1 MVRQAISKLGTRKP
15 DQGGSGAQRPATP
28 PRGRVSHRDE
38 MLAAALGLFAA
49 QGVKNTTIRDITGA
63 AGVTEAALY
72 RHWKSKQALAEEL
85 IELAAGELTALLG
98 EAVEKAATPEKKLSA
113 LIDVLFAY
121 HAKNRQKFDLVV
133 HVAHFEPAMVN
144 RKTALPSTVVL
155 PVLEA
160 GIRSKQFKNTE
171 PKLALALII
180 GTVARTTQL
189 MRMGLVK
196 GSAASTGRHVKEM
209 VVQALGA

>member
-1 MVRQAISKLGTRKP
+1 MVRRTIDKPGIGKP
-15 DQGGSGAQRPATP
+15 DQGASGIQRPAAP
-28 PRGRVSHRDE
+28 PRGRASHRDE
-38 MLAAALGLFAA
+38 MLAAALGLFAV
-49 QGVKNTTIRDITGA
+49 QGVKNTSIRDITGA

-72 RHWKSKQALAEEL
+72 RHWKNKQALAEEL
-85 IELAAGELTALLG
+85 IELAAGELTGRLKAA
-98 EAVEKAATPEKKLSA
+98 EEKAATPEKKLA
-113 LIDVLFAY
+113 VLIDVLFAY
-121 HAKNRQKFDLVV
+121 HAKNREKFDLVV

-196 GSAASTGRHVKEM
+196 GSAAATGNQVKEM
-209 VVQALGA
+209 VIQALSA